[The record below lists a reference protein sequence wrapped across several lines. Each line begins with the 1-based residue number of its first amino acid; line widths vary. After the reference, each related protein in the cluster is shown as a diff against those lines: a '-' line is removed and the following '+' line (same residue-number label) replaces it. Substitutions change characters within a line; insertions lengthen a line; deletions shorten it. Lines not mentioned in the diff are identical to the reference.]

1 MNFISEI
8 NRRKMLLGSAS
19 LGAFALSGCETA
31 PMATAPAPD
40 PVELYKALPNERFP
54 VPAIDPANIHPGYYR
69 TEVADPTGAAP
80 GTIYVDTSTFYLYL
94 VGENKRAMRYGVGL
108 GKAGFGW
115 AGEAII
121 ARKAKWPRWTPPAEM
136 IARAPRYERYSWAN
150 GGMPPGLR
158 NPLGARALYI
168 YQDGVDTLYRI
179 HSTSE
184 VFSIGRAVSSGCVR
198 MVHQDVIDLY
208 NRVPD
213 GAPIVVA

>member
-1 MNFISEI
+1 MQFSNKMT
-8 NRRKMLLGSAS
+8 RRNLMLGGAS
-19 LGAFALSGCETA
+19 LGALALSGCDVPINVPTPE
-31 PMATAPAPD
+31 PR
-40 PVELYKALPNERFP
+40 ELYRAMPEERFT
-54 VPAIDPANIHPGYYR
+54 VPAIAPEDIHAGYYR
-69 TEVADPTGAAP
+69 TEVADPTGEAP
-80 GTIYVDTSTFYLYL
+80 GTIYVDTSTYYLYL

-115 AGEAII
+115 SGEAVI

-136 IARAPRYERYSWAN
+136 IRRSPQFARYSWEN

-179 HSTSE
+179 HSTSQ
-184 VFSIGRAVSSGCVR
+184 VFSIGRSVSSGCVR

-213 GAPIVVA
+213 GSPIIVA